1 MNSYSQLN
9 QDINVLK
16 FYNNKTDGYFV
27 EIGASDG
34 IKISNTYLLEKEYNW
49 KGICIEPIQEEYEKL
64 VNNRKCI
71 CENISVYS
79 SSNLELEFAICH
91 ENSLL
96 SGLYSHIDHH
106 KNTVDNNKKIFNSK
120 TKTLTDILD
129 INKSPKFIEYLSIDT
144 EGSELEILKGIDF
157 NKYMFGIID
166 IEHNYIEPRRT
177 EIKELLFNNNYD
189 YLKENNC
196 DDTYIHKSLNNILKK

>member
-64 VNNRKCI
+64 VLDF
-71 CENISVYS
+71 EL
-79 SSNLELEFAICH
+79 LEQ
-91 ENSLL
+91 
-96 SGLYSHIDHH
+96 
-106 KNTVDNNKKIFNSK
+106 KIK
-120 TKTLTDILD
+120 
-129 INKSPKFIEYLSIDT
+129 
-144 EGSELEILKGIDF
+144 ILKAW
-157 NKYMFGIID
+157 
-166 IEHNYIEPRRT
+166 
-177 EIKELLFNNNYD
+177 
-189 YLKENNC
+189 
-196 DDTYIHKSLNNILKK
+196 

>member
-166 IEHNYIEPRRT
+166 NEHNYIEPRRT

-189 YLKENNC
+189 YLKENNW

>member
-16 FYNNKTDGYFV
+16 FYNNKKDGYFV
-27 EIGASDG
+27 EIGAADG

-49 KGICIEPIQEEYEKL
+49 KGICIEPVPEQYEKL
-64 VNNRKCI
+64 VNNRNCI
-71 CENISVYS
+71 CENVCVYS
-79 SSNLELEFAICH
+79 DSDLELEFAICD

-106 KNTVDNNKKIFNSK
+106 KNIVDNNKKIFNSK
-120 TKTLTDILD
+120 TKTLTDILHM
-129 INKSPKFIEYLSIDT
+129 NKSPNFIEYLSIDT

-157 NKYMFGIID
+157 NKYKFGIID

-177 EIKELLFNNNYD
+177 QIKELLLNNNYE
-189 YLKENNC
+189 YLKENDW
-196 DDTYIHKSLNNILKK
+196 DDVYIYKSIN

>member
-189 YLKENNC
+189 YLKENNW

>member
-1 MNSYSQLN
+1 MNSYSKLN

-189 YLKENNC
+189 YLKENNW